1 MALALG
7 KYESQFFAYVQM
19 RQRQTIGTGELVR
32 ALGVTAQQ
40 ERELLSRLAR
50 RNLIA
55 RVRRGLYLVPPRL
68 PAGGKWAPGEFL
80 ALTALM
86 EDQRGSYQI
95 CGPSAFHRYGWT
107 NQIPNRLYAYNN
119 RLSGE
124 RTIGSVAMTLIK
136 LNDSRLG
143 ETEAVNSPDGIE
155 AVYASRLR
163 SLVDAVYDWSR
174 FNALPQA
181 YDWIR
186 AELARDPEAAREIV
200 RIALRYGNVSTL
212 RRIGR
217 LLETQGTAEPL
228 LRKLQRRLASSRAL
242 IPWVPTLPKRGTVNR
257 RWGVVINHEQ

>member
-1 MALALG
+1 MAIALG
-7 KYESQFFAYVQM
+7 KFESQFFAYVQM
-19 RQRQTIGTGELVR
+19 RQRQTVGTGELVR
-32 ALGVTAQQ
+32 ALGVTPQQ

-68 PAGGKWAPGEFL
+68 PAGGKWAPSEFL
-80 ALTALM
+80 ALTALI
-86 EDQRGSYQI
+86 EDQRGRYQI
-95 CGPSAFHRYGWT
+95 CGPSAFYRCGWS

-124 RTIGSVAMTLIK
+124 RKIGSVAMTLIK

-143 ETEAVNSPDGIE
+143 ETEVVKVPEGINT
-155 AVYASRLR
+155 VYSSRLR

-186 AELARDPEAAREIV
+186 AELARDPEAAKELV

-212 RRIGR
+212 RRLGK
-217 LLETQGTAEPL
+217 LLETQGAADAL
-228 LRKLQRRLASSRAL
+228 LRRLQRKLAPSRAL
-242 IPWVPTLPKRGTVNR
+242 IPWVPTLPKRGTVDR
-257 RWGVVINHEQ
+257 RWGVVINDEQ

>member
-1 MALALG
+1 MAIALG
-7 KYESQFFAYVQM
+7 KFETQLFAYVQM
-19 RQRQTIGTGELVR
+19 RQRQTISTGELVR
-32 ALGVTAQQ
+32 ALGVTPQQ

-68 PAGGKWAPGEFL
+68 PPGGKWTPSEFL
-80 ALTALM
+80 ALTTLI
-86 EDQRGSYQI
+86 EDQDGRYQI
-95 CGPSAFHRYGWT
+95 CGPSAFYRCGWSS
-107 NQIPNRLYAYNN
+107 QIPNRLYAYNN

-124 RTIGSVAMTLIK
+124 RKIGSVAMTLIK
-136 LNDSRLG
+136 LDDSRLG
-143 ETEAVNSPDGIE
+143 ETEVVKVPEPIQV
-155 AVYASRLR
+155 VYSSRLR

-186 AELARDPEAAREIV
+186 AELARDPEAAKELV

-212 RRIGR
+212 RRLGK

-228 LRKLQRRLASSRAL
+228 LRRLQRKLAPSRAL
-242 IPWVPTLPKRGTVNR
+242 IPWVPTLPKRGTVDR
-257 RWGVVINHEQ
+257 RWGVVINDEQ